1 PGARG
6 DGTRSRAPH
15 HLVPRER
22 PVRVPHLRGRPPAWP
37 RLPRP
42 RRARGAG
49 SEDAARPDRRRA
61 LPDLPVAG
69 RAPLLPLP
77 PPPLA
82 AAGTL
87 GGERGMH
94 LLNPLLYLVL
104 AAGLALFTWSLLPG
118 AAIAAAAGAAAP
130 WALLVI
136 PTDVHYW
143 GLTVA
148 RDLPAHLLALGA
160 LAAACSGRFGLAG
173 LALGLACSVRPDAVL
188 YSLSLGA
195 VALVVRPAPR

>member
-1 PGARG
+1 MPRDQTSDALYQTYLWRDGRLYSRYPPGF
-6 DGTRSRAPH
+6 
-15 HLVPRER
+15 
-22 PVRVPHLRGRPPAWP
+22 
-37 RLPRP
+37 
-42 RRARGAG
+42 
-49 SEDAARPDRRRA
+49 
-61 LPDLPVAG
+61 
-69 RAPLLPLP
+69 PLL
-77 PPPLA
+77 LA

-94 LLNPLLYLVL
+94 LLNPLLFLVL
-104 AAGLALFTWSLLPG
+104 AAGVALFTWGLLPG
-118 AAIAAAAGAAAP
+118 AAIAAPPPAAAP
-130 WALLVI
+130 RVRLAT

-195 VALVVRPAPR
+195 VALVVRPAPRSLVRG